1 MIIESFS
8 IANVV
13 VVTMKQMTLLSK
25 ADGIA
30 IRSRWHCYQKQM
42 DGIDIIMMKT
52 MHFIY
57 ILQLYHAYNPV
68 NYSDLCTLCI
78 QKNICVSTR
87 SVFVL
92 V

>member
-13 VVTMKQMTLLSK
+13 VVTIKQMTLLSK

-42 DGIDIIMMKT
+42 ALLSEADGIDIIIFFMKQICILPR
-52 MHFIY
+52 F
-57 ILQLYHAYNPV
+57 LQLYHA
-68 NYSDLCTLCI
+68 
-78 QKNICVSTR
+78 
-87 SVFVL
+87 
-92 V
+92 